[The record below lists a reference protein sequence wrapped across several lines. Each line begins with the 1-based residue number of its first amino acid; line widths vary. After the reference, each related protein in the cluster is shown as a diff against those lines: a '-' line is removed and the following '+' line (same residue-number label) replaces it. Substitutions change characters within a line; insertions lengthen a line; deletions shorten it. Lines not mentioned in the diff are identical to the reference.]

1 MTEEELVIHID
12 PRRHPEL
19 YQKIRENMRLFN
31 CSTYP
36 QLLEIMFNRAALRH
50 RVRQDMIEFLK
61 DMGFLEKDQR

>member
-19 YQKIRENMRLFN
+19 YRKIKENMGLFN

-36 QLLEIMFNRAALRH
+36 QLLEIMFDRAQLRA
-50 RVRQDMIEFLK
+50 RIRRDLKEFL
-61 DMGFLEKDQR
+61 LEAGIISKEDH